1 MFPGLQHK
9 RSSGHCVS
17 AGLRWKIDVQ
27 INGAPAISMK
37 VAELAGLACTD
48 STASR
53 GAESIAGHRSGLVKI
68 GPPGLAAVPV
78 PIGQCL

>member
-1 MFPGLQHK
+1 
-9 RSSGHCVS
+9 
-17 AGLRWKIDVQ
+17 
-27 INGAPAISMK
+27 MK
-37 VAELAGLACTD
+37 VAELTGLAYTD

-53 GAESIAGHRSGLVKI
+53 GAESIAGIWSGLVKI